1 MKPEQLEDLLFYRI
15 EQAHETLREAEILLN
30 ESALRGAINR
40 AYYAMFY
47 ALLALLAT
55 KQLGTSKHSG
65 ALALFDREF
74 VKAGVFP
81 RELSR
86 SLHLAFDRRHCR
98 GDSDGCQSFCGSYR
112 VVLALHR
119 TSGCSARSRRMSWA
133 HAAGLLDRAPRL
145 GHVGITPQ
153 LLDDDFLQV
162 EADRGIPERA
172 QSQHKQWCARASF
185 HCIRSAGSS
194 ARWRICRR
202 WYV

>member
-1 MKPEQLEDLLFYRI
+1 MKPEQLEDLLCYRV

-86 SLHLAFDRRHCR
+86 SLHLAFDRRQTHDYGEMTQVNR
-98 GDSDGCQSFCGSYR
+98 QIAEGTLADAQAFVAAIESYLR
-112 VVLALHR
+112 SIGHLA
-119 TSGCSARSRRMSWA
+119 A
-133 HAAGLLDRAPRL
+133 
-145 GHVGITPQ
+145 
-153 LLDDDFLQV
+153 LQ
-162 EADRGIPERA
+162 DRGE
-172 QSQHKQWCARASF
+172 
-185 HCIRSAGSS
+185 
-194 ARWRICRR
+194 
-202 WYV
+202 